1 MPPSGL
7 LQNKLNHMKLFVRLN
22 GLDRSVTK
30 EDRIS
35 LLQSIFAQY
44 AEITEDSIVI
54 ISDKDYGGYRNFMF
68 VTIAD
73 DTQANQAITDLDN
86 TVTEEGYGINVN
98 EAKPLED
105 RPAGG
110 RTSGGYNS
118 RPKTGGYSSDRG
130 NSRGGYS
137 NDRGD
142 RGYSNNDRGSR
153 Y

>member
-1 MPPSGL
+1 MAYSKTN
-7 LQNKLNHMKLFVRLN
+7 QTTMKLFVRLN

-44 AEITEDSIVI
+44 SEITEDNIVI

-68 VTIAD
+68 VTISD
-73 DTQANQAITDLDN
+73 DAQANQAITDLDN